1 MGSSEKVLL
10 YYPYPDPGSGP
21 SHWAPLPVMTIGS
34 YLLHQG
40 YEVVIIDQRLEKEP
54 FKRVLSELEGALC
67 LGISAITGIQIAEGV
82 EISREVKKR
91 LPEIPI
97 IWGGVHPTLLPEQ
110 TVADPAIDIV
120 VRGQGEVT
128 MSELVKTLATKG
140 DLREVKGLT
149 FKEKGKIFSTPPRP
163 LTDIND
169 FPPLSY
175 SLIEVERYLDRYVD
189 IAGRTLEGGGQPRAI
204 TYLSSFGCPFNC
216 RFCSENVMSG
226 GRWFGLKPERV
237 VKEIRD
243 LVEESGV
250 KRVVF
255 ADENFFVKPS
265 RVKEIADL
273 ILEQDIAVLWEG
285 AGRSDSLARF
295 SDSEV
300 ETLYRSGCRLVLVG
314 AESGCQKALDLLN
327 KRMKPEDTEVATRR
341 FTANGIMINLNYIFG
356 IPDEAPESPWKTSRQ
371 VCRLAAGNDL
381 VELTY
386 NNYSPYPGNELF
398 DRAVELGLN
407 PPQSLEGWA
416 EVVHT
421 NINLPTVNPK
431 LIRRFLLL
439 RFMFLG
445 RPKPGVCNLRRNIV
459 ILLLRVCAR
468 IRLTLKTFALPL
480 DLLLM
485 NFIVRKR
492 QLTGSPIAIEE

>member
-21 SHWAPLPVMTIGS
+21 SHWAPLPVMTVGS

-149 FKEKGKIFSTPPRP
+149 FKENGRIFSTPPRP

-189 IAGRTLEGGGQPRAI
+189 IAGRTLQERGQPRAI

-216 RFCSENVMSG
+216 RFCSENVMSQ
-226 GRWFGLKPERV
+226 GRWFGLKAERV
-237 VKEIRD
+237 VNEIRD
-243 LVEESGV
+243 LVEEFGV

-300 ETLYRSGCRLVLVG
+300 ETLYHSGCRLVLVG
-314 AESGCQKALDLLN
+314 AESGSQETLDLIG
-327 KRMKPEDTEVATRR
+327 KRSSPEDTEVATRR
-341 FTANGIMINLNYIFG
+341 FTSHGIMINLNYMFAL
-356 IPDEAPESPWKTSRQ
+356 PDESPESLWQTTQQ
-371 VCRLAAGNDL
+371 VYRLAPGNHL
-381 VELTY
+381 LELTY

-398 DRAVELGLN
+398 DRAVELGFS
-407 PPQSLEGWA
+407 PPQSLQEWA
-416 EVVHT
+416 GMVHRNV
-421 NINLPTVNPK
+421 NIPSVDPD
-431 LIRRFLLL
+431 LIRKFLLL

-445 RPKPGVCNLRRNIV
+445 TGKPGVKNLPRNVV
-459 ILLLRVCAR
+459 ILLLRIIAR
-468 IRLTLKTFALPL
+468 LRLNLRTFALPI
-480 DLLLM
+480 DLFLM
-485 NFIVRKR
+485 DRIVRR
-492 QLTGSPIAIEE
+492 RVRATATSAR